1 MNASTAKREAVRQA
15 VSVSV
20 ATGLYGVSFGA
31 LAVTAGLSIWQ
42 TQLLSMV
49 MFTGGSQFALVGV
62 LGAGGLGSAA
72 VASAALLG
80 GRNLLYAVQLGPLLG
95 LRGWRRLL
103 GAQLTIDESTAVAL
117 AQSDGSARR
126 TGFWWAGAG
135 VWVCWNALTLAGALA
150 GDAMGDPRAWGL
162 DAAAAAAFLG
172 LLWPRLASRGAQA
185 TASLAVFIALVAS
198 PFLTPGVPVLLAALA
213 ALAVGFWPRAESGD
227 GRPNGGWS
235 RAGRTQGRRPGGG
248 WSQGGRSGDRRSGGA
263 ASADGDGT

>member
-1 MNASTAKREAVRQA
+1 MTATDKSDRSARRAAIRQA

-31 LAVTAGLSIWQ
+31 LAVAAGLSIWQ

-62 LGAGGLGSAA
+62 VGAGGLGGAA

-103 GAQLTIDESTAVAL
+103 GALLTIDESTAVAL
-117 AQSDGSARR
+117 AQPSATARR
-126 TGFWWAGAG
+126 AGFWWAGAG
-135 VWVCWNALTLAGALA
+135 VWICWNALTLAGALA

-172 LLWPRLASRGAQA
+172 LLWPRLASRRAQA
-185 TASLAVFIALVAS
+185 AAGLAIAIALVAS
-198 PFLTPGVPVLLAALA
+198 PLLTPGVPVLLAALA
-213 ALAVGFWPRAESGD
+213 ALVAGLWPGGDARPGPDGGRAKRDGGD
-227 GRPNGGWS
+227 GIGG
-235 RAGRTQGRRPGGG
+235 RDEPERDAGASGGKPEGGG
-248 WSQGGRSGDRRSGGA
+248 G
-263 ASADGDGT
+263 